1 MKAAIQTIKPVD
13 VPSII
18 ASIPKGAIFSV
29 TFTKKN
35 GEVREMNCRK
45 GVVCGL
51 IPNARPKAAN
61 PSNIIT
67 VYDMK
72 IAQTLTEADPK
83 GKAYR
88 NINANTILSIK
99 AEKQVFEVK

>member
-1 MKAAIQTIKPVD
+1 MSEINYITKAD
-13 VPSII
+13 VPSIVG
-18 ASIPKGAIFSV
+18 SIPKGAIFTV
-29 TFTKKN
+29 TFIKKN

-51 IPNARPKAAN
+51 VPNARPKAAN

-72 IAQTLTEADPK
+72 IAQTLTENEPK

-88 NINANTILSIK
+88 NINADTVMSIK
-99 AEKQVFEVK
+99 AERQVFEVR